1 MLDRVPT
8 FQDISFTIRKGS
20 ADFKDYFMNP
30 LIYVTL
36 ISLGSHRDKEKNKGN
51 RKNGMIQ
58 AFRNKEPKQTF
69 NIAFSPL
76 GNKVFNLS
84 TDCYATVICY
94 ER

>member
-1 MLDRVPT
+1 
-8 FQDISFTIRKGS
+8 
-20 ADFKDYFMNP
+20 MNP

-36 ISLGSHRDKEKNKGN
+36 IALGSHRDKEKNKGN